1 MTSNAGSFRGTMNRL
16 STVRHAAGTING
28 WLPMLLAFSLPLSTS
43 GISVTALLILLLWLV
58 EGGLA
63 GKGREIMANPV
74 CVVLLAYLGLHLLGL
89 LWTDNMAQ
97 GLAMLDKQWKLALM
111 PVFLT
116 TVRYEWRRRYV
127 AAYVAGT
134 AVAVLLTYLAWF
146 GLFHYSDITP
156 THLTHGTV
164 HVVYNPMLALAIYLV
179 LHEILWGDRGRPARL
194 ALAVLAVL
202 MILDMF
208 ITEGRT
214 GQLVFFVLMA
224 LLLIQ
229 WMRQRLVLAILL
241 CLVLVPLSFVAAYR
255 LSPMFQQRVDQV
267 RSEVAAFGSNPETSV
282 GLRLLFW
289 RNSLEIIRAHPL
301 FGVGTGDFRDAYA
314 QVNRRRS
321 PTMVATDNP
330 HNQYV
335 LVLCQFGLVGL
346 ALLLALFAVQVRQA
360 FRIHD
365 GWQRIRLAFPLFFLT
380 IMLTE
385 SYLVVYETG
394 FLFALLGAVFYK
406 VPLSAVAGRE
416 GRLPP

>member
-1 MTSNAGSFRGTMNRL
+1 MPSPGDIVNRL
-16 STVRHAAGTING
+16 TTLRRGAATVNG
-28 WLPMLLAFSLPLSTS
+28 WLPLLLAFSLPLSTS
-43 GISVTALLILLLWLV
+43 VISVAALLILLLWLV
-58 EGGLA
+58 EGNFA

-74 CVVLLAYLGLHLLGL
+74 CLALLAYLGLYLVGL
-89 LWTDNMAQ
+89 LWTDNMA
-97 GLAMLDKQWKLALM
+97 GGMAMLNKQWKLTLM

-116 TVRYEWRRRYV
+116 TVRYDWRRRYV
-127 AAYVAGT
+127 AAFVAGMG
-134 AVAVLLTYLAWF
+134 VAVLLTYLAWF
-146 GLFHYSDITP
+146 GLLHYSDITP
-156 THLTHGTV
+156 THLTHGTF

-179 LHEILWGDRGRPARL
+179 LHEILWGGRGRTARL
-194 ALAVLAVL
+194 GLAVLAAL

-229 WMRQRLVLAILL
+229 GLRRHLLLAVLL
-241 CLVLVPLSFVAAYR
+241 CLVLLPISFVAAYR

-267 RSEVAAFGSNPETSV
+267 RSEIAAFEVNPDTSV

-301 FGVGTGDFRDAYA
+301 FGVGTGDFQDAYA
-314 QVNRRRS
+314 QVNRVRS
-321 PTMVATDNP
+321 PAMVATDNP

-335 LVLCQFGLVGL
+335 LVLCQFGLPGL
-346 ALLLALFAVQVRQA
+346 VLLLALFAVQVRQA
-360 FRIHD
+360 ARIRD
-365 GWQRIRLAFPLFFLT
+365 GWQRIRLAFPVFFLT

-394 FLFALLGAVFYK
+394 FLFSLLGAVFYK
-406 VPLSAVAGRE
+406 
-416 GRLPP
+416 LPSPAASQEQNLPE